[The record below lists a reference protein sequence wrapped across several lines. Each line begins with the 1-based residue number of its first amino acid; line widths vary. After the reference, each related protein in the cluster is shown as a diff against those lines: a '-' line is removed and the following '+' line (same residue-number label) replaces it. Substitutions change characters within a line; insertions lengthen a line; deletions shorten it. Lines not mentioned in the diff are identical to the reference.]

1 MLSTIFRKDVG
12 YTLIFLF
19 ALINGI
25 LIYHDFY
32 YLLLFPV
39 VLLVSY
45 WFVFRL
51 DIIFLLI
58 VFCTPLSFNF
68 ENLFSGGIGFY
79 FPTEPLLLLFT
90 LIFIIKLIKDKK
102 LKAELSHLKHPLT
115 TLIILH
121 LGWIFLTSISSE
133 MPLVSFKFLLARTWF
148 ICPLYFYGALYFKKG
163 PKAIKRKDS

>member
-32 YLLLFPV
+32 YLLLLPV
-39 VLLVSY
+39 ILLVSY

-90 LIFIIKLIKDKK
+90 LIFIIKLIRDKN

-121 LGWIFLTSISSE
+121 LCWIFLTSISSE
-133 MPLVSFKFLLARTWF
+133 IPLVSFSSYLQEHGYLLLF
-148 ICPLYFYGALYFKKG
+148 FYGSLF
-163 PKAIKRKDS
+163 